1 MTRINNQLVWIIIA
15 SLIVTQIKSNTADLK
30 KALMT
35 VAGVYKDKLAAANY
49 NNTVLV
55 TGW

>member
-15 SLIVTQIKSNTADLK
+15 SLIVSQIKSNTADLK